1 MSRIEFAVISR
12 KESRNPPTDPSSF
25 AALGGVGEGAA
36 LSVSSFGGWLKMF
49 RAISDAPMP
58 FGLSVPTHRQRR
70 SRWSERDQSFF

>member
-12 KESRNPPTDPSSF
+12 NESRNPPTDPGSF
-25 AALGGVGEGAA
+25 AALGGVGEAAA

-58 FGLSVPTHRQRR
+58 FGSSAPVHRQRR
-70 SRWSERDQSFF
+70 SRLSGRDQLSF

>member
-12 KESRNPPTDPSSF
+12 KESRSPPTDPGSF
-25 AALGGVGEGAA
+25 AALGGVGEGVA

-58 FGLSVPTHRQRR
+58 FGSSALAHRQRH
-70 SRWSERDQSFF
+70 SRWSGRDQLSF